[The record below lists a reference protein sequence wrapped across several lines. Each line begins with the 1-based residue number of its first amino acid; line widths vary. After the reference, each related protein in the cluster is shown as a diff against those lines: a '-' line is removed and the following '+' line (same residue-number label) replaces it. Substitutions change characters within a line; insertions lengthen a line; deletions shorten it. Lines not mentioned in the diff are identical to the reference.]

1 MILRCPWVLEHANIR
16 WCDLKSANTDPKM
29 SHIPIKTPRQD
40 PSVIRSTFQL
50 TTDDFERV
58 YESVEDE
65 ELEPEEDGGDVYF
78 AQLSNEAQEQ
88 GKKKVSVLLPVTV
101 VEHPTEEHPASP
113 GSLLARPPLMPIGQR
128 APRKS
133 RNAPQPRE
141 RRLSVMPETVES
153 LALNLKRIGCFFGH
167 DPDKWTLT
175 PGGKEEKFERDGYI
189 VTRTTGTYQGTE
201 LQLLHKLP
209 FYDARIPAPE
219 PEPEPTLKSPKGP
232 PGGMARSMSGKQT
245 KTPDPGSEKGSD
257 SEQEFSD
264 ESTDEEPEVE
274 FSRRLVHIQDEKE
287 WQAIMKDRPYP
298 MHVRRTHK
306 ADQLSAM
313 LAADGNRTLRY
324 EGAHGIW
331 EIAVKKTHHNEIPKG
346 ALRLLVKQMTSPEI
360 KLVQPAAAAV
370 WSLCVTQTKRRTLC
384 KFGGAKSAMH
394 LLERTI
400 KTKIG
405 KGGHEKGEM
414 LEAERDLMQEYALGI
429 IAIMS
434 TDKYCRPS
442 IEKCNPS
449 LSFFFDLLAE
459 IPGYCETW
467 TYKRRKLCASILAII
482 LIRDQHI
489 RMNVI
494 KHKGMLRILDMLKA
508 EGRGAEALWLAG
520 SAIMQC
526 YSTDDMAMDTI
537 VMHEQV
543 VEMFEKSLS
552 ALDKFVSKFEE
563 DLKADKRKD
572 TAAMMSSQSLHMIFN
587 ITEYTAQ
594 GVWGSAYYCFKI
606 DGKGVKEE
614 SLQHLAKLALRTHT
628 LAEKKRYL
636 REGLRFWHI
645 TQAATAALA
654 AFAMTE
660 NTAELLVGRQ
670 NKEAIDPEG
679 PCAAL
684 LEIISLQTRL
694 ILIGKYAAKF
704 ASRTDGA
711 MEIIKENSIGAA
723 RVLVAAITGI
733 SYLTMHPTGQTG
745 DACFFGT
752 YRKRLLA
759 AGAFP
764 ALLDAMEAKVDD
776 LYCVD
781 IVSKC
786 GSVGL
791 MHLTTMCTDEIELPM
806 LLRYMKLIKAT
817 PRPLVVEHLVVGLWI
832 LMRSAHYAKELR
844 DSPPELIP
852 RDPEPEE
859 EPEPEAVE
867 DEEPMTELERAEKE
881 LKDAEEKEE
890 AARLAKEAAEAL
902 AEEEARLEA
911 EKDHSWDES
920 MWADWVFRLK
930 ELELEKRKDLQGE
943 LWGLKVMLRTTNKW
957 LDAIRDGEY
966 GDGDEGRNL
975 IKMFEFMVACFW
987 LYLIPEGDTYIPPR
1001 RRHVSEMDH
1010 PHGVQ
1015 SESWWSVQV
1024 TQPMDDLSK
1033 EELKVHAVDVMM
1045 RIMTFQ
1051 RKPHFKMVQMSAG
1064 LLWNLAIRSLAVEQ
1078 HVVHA
1083 GAVQI
1088 LLDVV
1093 NHDHIWPPSTRDTA
1107 ASFMGELLEEW
1118 GNTEFVG
1125 GLDKYQNGLLKLL
1138 ASGVPRLQ
1146 AAGLRVLG
1154 HQTFCAPLGCDKP
1167 SVVIKGSKTNIVDN
1181 KGVTLT
1187 AFMVNKCLRALIGPQ
1202 PKEFEPE
1209 LEISPELKVLMEE
1222 QQIVEGVEDI
1232 DIPDNMDMGL
1242 LPRIRHG
1249 MRLLLNLSVMTKH
1262 QVHIAKI
1269 VLMPT
1274 LRISSKFSSQGQLPG
1289 MRGNECFND
1298 MERDTGNLANAMLQ
1312 NLASHPLNRTR
1323 FYKVELKG
1331 THTATSDAQS
1341 AAADNM
1347 RFSLPSFPT
1356 RDMDRG
1362 GTSSSSR
1369 PTTERGL
1376 PFSYNRSPLCTPH
1389 NNRNAY
1395 NSPDGPNFPP
1405 VQNSEPDLESESN
1418 LNNLLMSR
1426 HSERP
1431 KVRFP
1436 PVKGAK
1442 EMTPTSAETDPVEES
1457 IRLSQQKKDF
1467 LSWMHQTFSEPEA
1480 EHAIER
1486 VTGKL
1491 PESIRHLMPRKDVRK
1506 VPTPADMVGPE
1517 DYSISNKE
1525 SLPSLSQQLRRP
1537 LAHLW
1542 DLPEEAKL
1550 TIGKK
1555 RWEPPISEYTN
1566 PSRSMDMPP
1575 VADRLLITSKPQHA
1589 TNDLGDAMKIVERDG
1604 DEAKENERF
1613 PVECVAERPSTRQRQ
1628 FGRTAMTV
1636 LTTEQIMPAALESME
1651 DRPPTPPMTLAVK
1664 VAPKRSRTTIT
1675 FDKEAML
1682 RQGSDTRKT
1691 KLAMFEHISGSK
1703 VYKGLFPEYTLPNG
1717 KMTHYYYQQGGI
1729 VDEAE
1734 VLLRAPP
1741 CRPTTL
1747 KSALQHAIPL
1757 DIMLTEVTKPLPGG
1771 QLNLIRPVPPCAPL
1785 PSKHILDV
1793 NNPQS
1798 LEYNAFADLKED
1810 IMEFVIVSKVVLRY
1824 ETREELEKIF
1834 VPEVRPPTPRTPWKL
1849 PESIFRPRLKE
1860 SDAKAFHNTEKVER
1874 KMFEKDWDWLDKKE
1888 KFTSMLERENKANPK
1903 GIAKDKAIIE
1913 MKDLIK
1919 KHYHILVSVFEYYAA
1934 LGSGSPFHIQLN
1946 AYTTFLEDCQIPSS
1960 ESQFCKRSDCDTTF
1974 IVANYVA
1981 EKKGKVYEVND
1992 EHALMRFEFLE
2003 VLIRIAISKYG
2014 KGQETEDPM
2023 GALEILIEK
2032 NILPNVPKI
2041 AQTNTDDHR
2050 KNRLYFEEVDIIY
2063 KANVNLL
2070 KAIYSRYRL
2079 PPRSGGLRKK
2089 VLHMDGWMELLDHT
2103 SLLDDQFT
2111 IQEGRLCYLW
2121 SRMMVAEEVLQFER
2135 YQAITFT
2142 DFLDALGRVADMKMI
2157 PTKDEL
2163 KYAGYENYFD
2173 WQQAE
2178 KIQGEGNEI
2187 IPRRKSAHIGA
2198 DSARP
2203 LADKIAGLLDIIF
2216 RSLWFDPKN
2225 PEAPY
2230 TPENLLRHLRK
2241 IDKAL
2246 GA

>member
-1 MILRCPWVLEHANIR
+1 
-16 WCDLKSANTDPKM
+16 M

-65 ELEPEEDGGDVYF
+65 ELEPECAQLAQKGMGSGEAVFLCLVVPTEDGGDVYF

-113 GSLLARPPLMPIGQR
+113 DPTMFGKGVVALKAQKTAKRGFGLTGVSGGLLQ
-128 APRKS
+128 
-133 RNAPQPRE
+133 
-141 RRLSVMPETVES
+141 
-153 LALNLKRIGCFFGH
+153 ALTWRVAGVSAA
-167 DPDKWTLT
+167 
-175 PGGKEEKFERDGYI
+175 GGKEEKFERDGYI

-219 PEPEPTLKSPKGP
+219 PEPEPTLKSPK
-232 PGGMARSMSGKQT
+232 GKQT

-594 GVWGSAYYCFKI
+594 GAAALRVVGLKLRDPSAAPASGTPQRPGQQLEGVWGSAYYCFKI

-1015 SESWWSVQV
+1015 SESW
-1024 TQPMDDLSK
+1024 
-1033 EELKVHAVDVMM
+1033 
-1045 RIMTFQ
+1045 
-1051 RKPHFKMVQMSAG
+1051 
-1064 LLWNLAIRSLAVEQ
+1064 
-1078 HVVHA
+1078 
-1083 GAVQI
+1083 
-1088 LLDVV
+1088 
-1093 NHDHIWPPSTRDTA
+1093 
-1107 ASFMGELLEEW
+1107 
-1118 GNTEFVG
+1118 
-1125 GLDKYQNGLLKLL
+1125 
-1138 ASGVPRLQ
+1138 
-1146 AAGLRVLG
+1146 
-1154 HQTFCAPLGCDKP
+1154 P

-1323 FYKVELKG
+1323 FYKAWALGCLGELG
-1331 THTATSDAQS
+1331 GGFGGRVLV
-1341 AAADNM
+1341 AD
-1347 RFSLPSFPT
+1347 
-1356 RDMDRG
+1356 
-1362 GTSSSSR
+1362 
-1369 PTTERGL
+1369 
-1376 PFSYNRSPLCTPH
+1376 
-1389 NNRNAY
+1389 NRNAY

-1431 KVRFP
+1431 KAESMRVNPTPVWDLSQLRVGLGEEALSVLCVPVRFP

-1575 VADRLLITSKPQHA
+1575 
-1589 TNDLGDAMKIVERDG
+1589 
-1604 DEAKENERF
+1604 
-1613 PVECVAERPSTRQRQ
+1613 
-1628 FGRTAMTV
+1628 
-1636 LTTEQIMPAALESME
+1636 
-1651 DRPPTPPMTLAVK
+1651 
-1664 VAPKRSRTTIT
+1664 
-1675 FDKEAML
+1675 
-1682 RQGSDTRKT
+1682 
-1691 KLAMFEHISGSK
+1691 
-1703 VYKGLFPEYTLPNG
+1703 
-1717 KMTHYYYQQGGI
+1717 
-1729 VDEAE
+1729 
-1734 VLLRAPP
+1734 
-1741 CRPTTL
+1741 
-1747 KSALQHAIPL
+1747 
-1757 DIMLTEVTKPLPGG
+1757 
-1771 QLNLIRPVPPCAPL
+1771 
-1785 PSKHILDV
+1785 
-1793 NNPQS
+1793 
-1798 LEYNAFADLKED
+1798 
-1810 IMEFVIVSKVVLRY
+1810 
-1824 ETREELEKIF
+1824 
-1834 VPEVRPPTPRTPWKL
+1834 TPWKL